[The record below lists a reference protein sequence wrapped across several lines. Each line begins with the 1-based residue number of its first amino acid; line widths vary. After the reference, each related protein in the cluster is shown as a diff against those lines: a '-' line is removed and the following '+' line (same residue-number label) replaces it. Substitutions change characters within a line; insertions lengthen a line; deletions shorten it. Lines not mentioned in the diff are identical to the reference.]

1 VSTNVNL
8 ERSLN
13 RYFLEN
19 ATQPITSE
27 TKPLLDK
34 IPSIKVI
41 STQSVANLIKG
52 GEIELQLEDLR
63 DLEFMMFASK
73 IKDKETL
80 YVAVDDNLGL
90 ERIESHI
97 ARARHY
103 GKYSWFTI
111 NSGGEIAKGKQEI
124 SPHSFTVR

>member
-1 VSTNVNL
+1 MNL

-19 ATQPITSE
+19 ATQPISRE
-27 TKPLLDK
+27 TKPVLDK
-34 IPSIKVI
+34 ILSIKVI
-41 STQSVANLIKG
+41 STQSVANLIKH

-73 IKDKETL
+73 IDDQATL

-103 GKYSWFTI
+103 GKYSWITI
-111 NSGGEIAKGKQEI
+111 NSGGEFVKGKQNI